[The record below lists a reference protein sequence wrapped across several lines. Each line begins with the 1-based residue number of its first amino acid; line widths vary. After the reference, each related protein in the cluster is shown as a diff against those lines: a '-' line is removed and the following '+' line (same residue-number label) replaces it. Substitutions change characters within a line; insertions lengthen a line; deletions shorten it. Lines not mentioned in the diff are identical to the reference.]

1 MQVPDILYTSPLFAG
16 FKQEEIQAALYCL
29 KAKSRTVAE
38 GEVLLRAGDRAVK
51 MGLVLSGSVHII
63 RYDAWGAQSI
73 LDRVG
78 PGQVFAET
86 YAFLKEEPL
95 MVYAVAAQR
104 ARILFLDVDGLLSS
118 GAQGCG
124 LQAKVLA
131 SLLRLTAK
139 KNIMLT
145 RKINCITPKTIRARL
160 LSYLSFQAAAHG
172 SRSFSIPYNRQQL
185 ADYLSVDRSALS
197 AELSKMGREGLIRF
211 RKNQFTLCTDEI
223 E

>member
-1 MQVPDILYTSPLFAG
+1 
-16 FKQEEIQAALYCL
+16 
-29 KAKSRTVAE
+29 
-38 GEVLLRAGDRAVK
+38 
-51 MGLVLSGSVHII
+51 
-63 RYDAWGAQSI
+63 
-73 LDRVG
+73 
-78 PGQVFAET
+78 
-86 YAFLKEEPL
+86 